1 VHKFFSG
8 GARRGVGVS
17 AGLKS
22 CAKTAPLRRP
32 PRRDSENSKQR
43 KPHFIGTFSHREN
56 SARNLASKKT
66 FCFVS

>member
-1 VHKFFSG
+1 MHKFFSG
-8 GARRGVGVS
+8 RARRRAGVS

-22 CAKTAPLRRP
+22 GAKTAPRRRP
-32 PRRDSENSKQR
+32 PQRDLEIGKQR